1 MSIKV
6 FIFGNRRFY
15 EEFTCMVFIWPF
27 EAVLFS
33 FSPFSNLIPQYTK
46 ESTVFSIPLEHR
58 NCPWFIYIATNCLA
72 SIFWGRTVF
81 KFVVLSVLNQF
92 DSFKTPNSVLQTRC
106 PYRWFFLQ
114 LDELTIMLWNG
125 RWADKS
131 RLFDNIVFFLCICY
145 SEKTHWHLFYQSL
158 VIT

>member
-92 DSFKTPNSVLQTRC
+92 DSFKTPNSVLQTHVHIDD
-106 PYRWFFLQ
+106 FFAVGWT
-114 LDELTIMLWNG
+114 DNNVVK
-125 RWADKS
+125 WAMSWQIK
-131 RLFDNIVFFLCICY
+131 II
-145 SEKTHWHLFYQSL
+145 W
-158 VIT
+158 

>member
-72 SIFWGRTVF
+72 SIFWGRIVF

-92 DSFKTPNSVLQTRC
+92 DRLKLQILS
-106 PYRWFFLQ
+106 YKLDVHIDDFFAVGW
-114 LDELTIMLWNG
+114 T
-125 RWADKS
+125 
-131 RLFDNIVFFLCICY
+131 DNNVVKRAMSWQIKII
-145 SEKTHWHLFYQSL
+145 W
-158 VIT
+158 